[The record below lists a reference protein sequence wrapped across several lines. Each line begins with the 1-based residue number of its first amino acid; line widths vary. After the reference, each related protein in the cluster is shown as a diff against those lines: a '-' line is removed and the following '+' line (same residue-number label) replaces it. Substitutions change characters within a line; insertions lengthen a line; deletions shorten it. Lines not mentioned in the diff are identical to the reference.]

1 MTSEAIESRSWELVR
16 AYLASA
22 TPAEW
27 HLFAARSNYD
37 ANATAL
43 RWLIDQKQLD
53 RATALLIYWNLGAA
67 WYVQFL
73 AAQDASNP
81 DTFRLLRLIEDRY
94 CAGFYEA
101 GNIWFDP
108 HASDGG
114 RPDNYP
120 DVEVKRPVPAAMLE
134 PVDGGEYVEV
144 ASDPDGFDEGLPVS
158 VVDALYALHDD
169 PA

>member
-1 MTSEAIESRSWELVR
+1 MTSETIESRSWELVR
-16 AYLASA
+16 AYLAEA

-43 RWLIDQKQLD
+43 RWLIDQKALD

-67 WYVQFL
+67 WFVQFL
-73 AAQDASNP
+73 SAQESSNP
-81 DTFRLLRLIEDRY
+81 DTFQLLRLIEDRY
-94 CAGFYEA
+94 HAGFYEA

-108 HASDGG
+108 RASDGG

-120 DVEVKRPVPAAMLE
+120 DVEVRRPVPGAMLE
-134 PVDGGEYVEV
+134 PVNGDEYVEV
-144 ASDPDGFDEGLPVS
+144 ASDPEGFDEGLPVS
-158 VVDALYALHDD
+158 VVDALYALQGG
-169 PA
+169 AA